1 MWSLV
6 LVSKLVTT
14 TYCLSHYNLHL
25 MAGRLP
31 PASEVAGRHTL
42 PFLKGHGLPIINW
55 VLRPL
60 RPELDGQDQVQI
72 IVTRALNC
80 SH

>member
-1 MWSLV
+1 MKFMKPMHKGLIMWSLV
-6 LVSKLVTT
+6 LVRKLETTTQRSLEDVTILKRAWYANLKKLVW
-14 TYCLSHYNLHL
+14 YVL
-25 MAGRLP
+25 
-31 PASEVAGRHTL
+31 
-42 PFLKGHGLPIINW
+42 
-55 VLRPL
+55 LRPL